1 MPDLAYPP
9 KPRPGD
15 RVAILSPSSGL
26 PGIFPRPF
34 ELGVGRLRA
43 DFGLIPV
50 EYPTTR
56 VMGAAPADRAADIHA
71 AFADPAIAAVIT
83 SIGGEDEIRVL
94 PHLDAGLL
102 RANPKPFF
110 GYSDNTCL
118 LAFLW
123 QLGIVAY
130 HGGCVMVQLGR
141 PGAMHPAT
149 EASLRA
155 ALLCPGEYE
164 LAPVAA
170 YCDVDKD
177 WADPVTFASE
187 PQMQPSAGWRWHN
200 AGRVVEGISWGGN
213 LEVLS
218 WLLMAGK
225 AIPSAEE
232 CQGGVLFLETSE
244 ELPSAAEAYR
254 ILRSLG
260 ERGLLGAFPA
270 VLLGRPKAW
279 SLEHRTTAEEK
290 AAYIRDQ
297 HAAVLQALREYAP
310 NAMVVLDID
319 FGHTDP
325 QLVIPHGGQ
334 IRVDG
339 PARRITVRY

>member
-1 MPDLAYPP
+1 MPPLAYPP

-15 RVAILSPSSGL
+15 QAAIVSPSSGL

-34 ELGVGRLRA
+34 ELGLSRLRDA
-43 DFGLIPV
+43 FGLIPV
-50 EYPTTR
+50 EYPATR
-56 VMGAAPADRAADIHA
+56 VMGSAPADRAADIHA
-71 AFADPAIAAVIT
+71 AFADPGIAAVIT

-94 PHLDAGLL
+94 PYLDAELL

-118 LAFLW
+118 LAYLS
-123 QLGIVAY
+123 QLGIVSF
-130 HGGCVMVQLGR
+130 HGGCVMVQFGR

-155 ALLCPGEYE
+155 ALFRPGEYE

-170 YCDVDKD
+170 YGDVDRD
-177 WADPVTFASE
+177 WADPATFGSE
-187 PQMQPSAGWRWHN
+187 PQLQPSGGWLWRN
-200 AGRVVEGISWGGN
+200 AGRVVEGASWGGN

-218 WLLMAGK
+218 WLAMAGQ

-232 CQGGVLFLETSE
+232 SGGVLFLETSE
-244 ELPSAAEAYR
+244 ELPSATEVYR
-254 ILRSLG
+254 ILRALG

-270 VLLGRPKAW
+270 ILMGRAKAW
-279 SLEHRTTAEEK
+279 SLDRQTTAEEK
-290 AAYIRDQ
+290 AAYVRDQ
-297 HAAVLQALREYAP
+297 HEAVLRALREYAP
-310 NAMVVLDID
+310 DAMAVLDVD
-319 FGHTDP
+319 LGHTDP
-325 QLVIPHGGQ
+325 QLVIPYGGQ

-339 PARRITVRY
+339 PARRITVLY

>member
-1 MPDLAYPP
+1 MPQLAYPP

-34 ELGVGRLRA
+34 ELGLSRLR
-43 DFGLIPV
+43 DGFGLIPV
-50 EYPTTR
+50 EYPATR
-56 VMGAAPADRAADIHA
+56 VMGSAPADRAADIHA
-71 AFADPAIAAVIT
+71 AFADPGIAAVIT

-94 PHLDAGLL
+94 PYLDAGLL

-118 LAFLW
+118 LAYLW
-123 QLGIVAY
+123 QLGIVSF
-130 HGGCVMVQLGR
+130 HGGCVMVQYGR

-155 ALLCPGEYE
+155 ALFRPGEYE

-170 YCDVDKD
+170 YSDVEKD
-177 WADPVTFASE
+177 WADPATFGSE
-187 PQMQPSAGWRWHN
+187 PQLQPSGGWRWQN
-200 AGRVVEGISWGGN
+200 AGRVVEGASWGGN

-218 WLLMAGK
+218 WLAMAGQ

-232 CQGGVLFLETSE
+232 SRGGVLFLETSE
-244 ELPSAAEAYR
+244 ELPSATEVYR
-254 ILRSLG
+254 ILRALG
-260 ERGLLGAFPA
+260 ERGLLGAFAA
-270 VLLGRPKAW
+270 VIVGRAKAW
-279 SLEHRTTAEEK
+279 SLDQQTTAEEK
-290 AAYIRDQ
+290 AAYVRDQ
-297 HAAVLQALREYAP
+297 HEAVLRALREYAP
-310 NAMVVLDID
+310 DAMAVLDVD
-319 FGHTDP
+319 LGHTDP
-325 QLVIPHGGQ
+325 QLVIPYGGQ
-334 IRVDG
+334 VRVDG